1 MNFNLSATTGAKEA
15 GSVLSAGIYNATFK
29 GISKDSINGKDGNV
43 YDVMTL
49 TLDVDGFGEFKYNFF
64 EPTSSE
70 RTLSQFGENPSQI
83 EHFLIAIRQ
92 IVDALDP
99 KIGAGIDDG
108 SIIIS
113 GTFSQVVNKIKT
125 LTTPYI
131 GNSVQIKLLP
141 GKNGF
146 ASLPGFPARITKTG
160 VLGIATRF
168 IAKENLVL
176 TDYEKKK
183 IDAAKN
189 ATPTNMATTTDVD
202 DLLKGM
208 ESQLDEKDPDDDL
221 PF

>member
-15 GSVLSAGIYNATFK
+15 GSVLSAGIHNATFK

-49 TLDVDGFGEFKYNFF
+49 TLDVEGYGEFKHNFF
-64 EPTSSE
+64 EPTSSD
-70 RTLSQFGENPSQI
+70 RTTSQFGENPSQI
-83 EHFLIAIRQ
+83 EHFLIAVRQ

-108 SIIIS
+108 SITIS

-125 LTTPYI
+125 LTAPYV

-146 ASLPGFPARITKTG
+146 AALPGFPARITKTG

-183 IDAAKN
+183 IDAARN
-189 ATPTNMATTTDVD
+189 ATPTNMAANSATNDLLDGMKSQMDD
-202 DLLKGM
+202 DL
-208 ESQLDEKDPDDDL
+208 DDL
-221 PF
+221 PFA

>member
-1 MNFNLSATTGAKEA
+1 MNFNLNATTGAKEA
-15 GSVLSAGIYNATFK
+15 GSVLSAGIHNATFK
-29 GISKDSINGKDGNV
+29 GISKDSINGRDGNV

-49 TLDVDGFGEFKYNFF
+49 TLDVEGYGEFKHNFF
-64 EPTSSE
+64 EPTSSD
-70 RTLSQFGENPSQI
+70 RTTSQFGENPSQI
-83 EHFLIAIRQ
+83 EHFLIAVRQ

-108 SIIIS
+108 SITIS

-125 LTTPYI
+125 LTAPYV

-146 ASLPGFPARITKTG
+146 AALPGFPARITKTG

-183 IDAAKN
+183 IDAARN
-189 ATPTNMATTTDVD
+189 ATPTNMAANSAANDLLDGMKSQMDD
-202 DLLKGM
+202 DL
-208 ESQLDEKDPDDDL
+208 DDL
-221 PF
+221 PFA

>member
-1 MNFNLSATTGAKEA
+1 MNFNLNATTGAKEA
-15 GSVLSAGIYNATFK
+15 GSVLSAGIHNATFK

-49 TLDVDGFGEFKYNFF
+49 TLDVEGYGEFKHNFF
-64 EPTSSE
+64 EPTSSD
-70 RTLSQFGENPSQI
+70 RTTSQFGENPSQI
-83 EHFLIAIRQ
+83 EHFLIAVRQ

-108 SIIIS
+108 SITIS

-125 LTTPYI
+125 LTAPYV

-146 ASLPGFPARITKTG
+146 AALPGFPARITKTG

-183 IDAAKN
+183 IDAARN
-189 ATPTNMATTTDVD
+189 ATPTNMAANSATDLLDGMKSQMDD
-202 DLLKGM
+202 DL
-208 ESQLDEKDPDDDL
+208 DDL
-221 PF
+221 PFA

>member
-1 MNFNLSATTGAKEA
+1 MNFNLNATTGAKEA
-15 GSVLSAGIYNATFK
+15 GSVLSAGIHNATFK

-49 TLDVDGFGEFKYNFF
+49 TLDVEGYGEFKHNFF
-64 EPTSSE
+64 EPTSSD
-70 RTLSQFGENPSQI
+70 RTTSQFGENPSQI
-83 EHFLIAIRQ
+83 EHFLIAVRQ

-108 SIIIS
+108 SITIS

-125 LTTPYI
+125 LTAPYV

-146 ASLPGFPARITKTG
+146 AALPGFPARITKTG

-183 IDAAKN
+183 IDAARN
-189 ATPTNMATTTDVD
+189 ATPTNMAANSATNDLLDGMKSQMDD
-202 DLLKGM
+202 DL
-208 ESQLDEKDPDDDL
+208 DDL
-221 PF
+221 PFA

>member
-1 MNFNLSATTGAKEA
+1 MNFNLNATTGAKEA
-15 GSVLSAGIYNATFK
+15 GSVLSAGIHNATFK
-29 GISKDSINGKDGNV
+29 GISKDSINSKDGNV

-49 TLDVDGFGEFKYNFF
+49 TLDVEGYGEFKHNFF
-64 EPTSSE
+64 EPTSSD
-70 RTLSQFGENPSQI
+70 RTTSQFGENPSQI
-83 EHFLIAIRQ
+83 EHFLIAVRQ

-108 SIIIS
+108 SITIS

-125 LTTPYI
+125 LTAPYV

-146 ASLPGFPARITKTG
+146 AALPGFPARITKTG

-189 ATPTNMATTTDVD
+189 ATPTNMAANSAANDLLDGMKSQMDD
-202 DLLKGM
+202 DL
-208 ESQLDEKDPDDDL
+208 DDL
-221 PF
+221 PFA

>member
-15 GSVLSAGIYNATFK
+15 GSVLSAGIHNATFK

-49 TLDVDGFGEFKYNFF
+49 TLDVDGFGEFKHNFF

-70 RTLSQFGENPSQI
+70 RTTSQFGENPSQI
-83 EHFLIAIRQ
+83 EHFLIAVRQ

-108 SIIIS
+108 SITIS

-125 LTTPYI
+125 LTAPYV

-146 ASLPGFPARITKTG
+146 AALPGFPARITKTG

-183 IDAAKN
+183 IDAARN
-189 ATPTNMATTTDVD
+189 ATPTNMAANSAAD
-202 DLLKGM
+202 DLLDGM
-208 ESQLDEKDPDDDL
+208 KSQMDDDLDDL
-221 PF
+221 PFA

>member
-15 GSVLSAGIYNATFK
+15 GSVLSAGIHNATFK

-49 TLDVDGFGEFKYNFF
+49 TLDVDGFGEFKHNFF

-70 RTLSQFGENPSQI
+70 RTTSQFGENPSQI
-83 EHFLIAIRQ
+83 EHFLIAVRQ

-108 SIIIS
+108 SITIS

-125 LTTPYI
+125 LTAPYV

-146 ASLPGFPARITKTG
+146 AALPGFPARITKTG

-183 IDAAKN
+183 IDAARN
-189 ATPTNMATTTDVD
+189 ATPTNMAANSAANDLLDGMKSQMDD
-202 DLLKGM
+202 DL
-208 ESQLDEKDPDDDL
+208 DDL
-221 PF
+221 PFA

>member
-1 MNFNLSATTGAKEA
+1 MNFNLNATTGAKEA
-15 GSVLSAGIYNATFK
+15 GSVLSAGIHNATFK

-49 TLDVDGFGEFKYNFF
+49 TLDVEGFGEFKHNFF

-70 RTLSQFGENPSQI
+70 RTSSQFGENPSQI
-83 EHFLIAIRQ
+83 EHFLIAVRQ

-108 SIIIS
+108 SITIS

-125 LTTPYI
+125 LTAPYV

-146 ASLPGFPARITKTG
+146 AALPGFPARITKTG

-183 IDAAKN
+183 IDAARN
-189 ATPTNMATTTDVD
+189 ATPTNMAANSAANDLLDGMKSQMDD
-202 DLLKGM
+202 DL
-208 ESQLDEKDPDDDL
+208 DDL
-221 PF
+221 PFA

>member
-1 MNFNLSATTGAKEA
+1 MNFNLNATTGAKEA
-15 GSVLSAGIYNATFK
+15 GSVLSAGIHNATFK
-29 GISKDSINGKDGNV
+29 GIAKDSINGKDGNV

-49 TLDVDGFGEFKYNFF
+49 TLDVEGFGEFKHNFF

-70 RTLSQFGENPSQI
+70 RTSSQFGENPSQI
-83 EHFLIAIRQ
+83 EHFLIAVRQ

-108 SIIIS
+108 SITIS

-125 LTTPYI
+125 LTAPYV

-146 ASLPGFPARITKTG
+146 AALPGFPARITKTG

-189 ATPTNMATTTDVD
+189 ATPTNMAGNTTANDLLDGMKSQMDD
-202 DLLKGM
+202 DL
-208 ESQLDEKDPDDDL
+208 DDL
-221 PF
+221 PFA

>member
-1 MNFNLSATTGAKEA
+1 MNFNLNATTGAKEA
-15 GSVLSAGIYNATFK
+15 GSVLSAGIHNATFK

-49 TLDVDGFGEFKYNFF
+49 TLDVEGYGEFKHNFF

-70 RTLSQFGENPSQI
+70 RTTSQFGENPSQI
-83 EHFLIAIRQ
+83 EHFLIAVRQ

-108 SIIIS
+108 SITIS

-125 LTTPYI
+125 LTAPYV

-146 ASLPGFPARITKTG
+146 AALPGFPARITKTG

-183 IDAAKN
+183 IDAARN
-189 ATPTNMATTTDVD
+189 ATPTNMAANSAANDLLDGMKSQMDD
-202 DLLKGM
+202 DL
-208 ESQLDEKDPDDDL
+208 DDL
-221 PF
+221 PFA

>member
-1 MNFNLSATTGAKEA
+1 MNFNLNATTGAKEA
-15 GSVLSAGIYNATFK
+15 GSVLSAGIHNATFK
-29 GISKDSINGKDGNV
+29 GISKDSINSKDGNV

-49 TLDVDGFGEFKYNFF
+49 TLDVEGYGEFKHNFF
-64 EPTSSE
+64 EPTSSD
-70 RTLSQFGENPSQI
+70 RTTSQFGENPSQI
-83 EHFLIAIRQ
+83 EHFLIAVRQ
-92 IVDALDP
+92 IVDALDS

-108 SIIIS
+108 SITIS

-125 LTTPYI
+125 LTAPYV

-146 ASLPGFPARITKTG
+146 AALPGFPARITKTG

-183 IDAAKN
+183 IDAARN
-189 ATPTNMATTTDVD
+189 ATPTNMAANSATNDLLDGMKSQMDD
-202 DLLKGM
+202 DL
-208 ESQLDEKDPDDDL
+208 DDL
-221 PF
+221 PFA

>member
-1 MNFNLSATTGAKEA
+1 MNFNLNATTGAKEA
-15 GSVLSAGIYNATFK
+15 GLVLSAGIHNATFK

-49 TLDVDGFGEFKYNFF
+49 TLDVEGYGEFKHNFF
-64 EPTSSE
+64 EPTSSD
-70 RTLSQFGENPSQI
+70 RTTSQFGENPSQI
-83 EHFLIAIRQ
+83 EHFLIAVRQ

-108 SIIIS
+108 SITIS

-125 LTTPYI
+125 LTTPYV

-146 ASLPGFPARITKTG
+146 AALPGFPARITKTG

-183 IDAAKN
+183 IDAARN
-189 ATPTNMATTTDVD
+189 ATPTNMAANSAANDLLDGMKSQMDD
-202 DLLKGM
+202 DL
-208 ESQLDEKDPDDDL
+208 DDL
-221 PF
+221 PFA

>member
-15 GSVLSAGIYNATFK
+15 GSVLSAGIHNATFK

-49 TLDVDGFGEFKYNFF
+49 TLDVDGFGEFKHNFF

-70 RTLSQFGENPSQI
+70 RTTSQFGENPSQI
-83 EHFLIAIRQ
+83 EHFLIAVRQ

-99 KIGAGIDDG
+99 KIGTGIDDG
-108 SIIIS
+108 SITIS

-125 LTTPYI
+125 LTAPYI

-146 ASLPGFPARITKTG
+146 AALPGFPARITKTG

-189 ATPTNMATTTDVD
+189 ATPTNMAANSAANDLLDGMKSQMDD
-202 DLLKGM
+202 DL
-208 ESQLDEKDPDDDL
+208 DDL
-221 PF
+221 PFA

>member
-1 MNFNLSATTGAKEA
+1 MNFNLNATTGAKEA
-15 GSVLSAGIYNATFK
+15 GSVLSAGIHNATFK

-49 TLDVDGFGEFKYNFF
+49 TLDVEGYGEFKHNFF

-70 RTLSQFGENPSQI
+70 RTTSQFGENPSQI
-83 EHFLIAIRQ
+83 EHFLIAVRQ

-108 SIIIS
+108 SITIS

-125 LTTPYI
+125 LTAPYVE
-131 GNSVQIKLLP
+131 NSVQIKLLP

-146 ASLPGFPARITKTG
+146 AALPGFPARITKTG

-183 IDAAKN
+183 IDAARN
-189 ATPTNMATTTDVD
+189 ATPTNMAANSAANDLLDGMKSQMDD
-202 DLLKGM
+202 DL
-208 ESQLDEKDPDDDL
+208 DDL
-221 PF
+221 PFA

>member
-15 GSVLSAGIYNATFK
+15 GSVLSAGIHNATFK

-49 TLDVDGFGEFKYNFF
+49 TLDVDGFGEFKHNFF

-70 RTLSQFGENPSQI
+70 RTTSQFGENPSQI
-83 EHFLIAIRQ
+83 EHFLIAVRQ

-99 KIGAGIDDG
+99 KIGAGIDNG
-108 SIIIS
+108 SITIS

-125 LTTPYI
+125 LTAPYV

-146 ASLPGFPARITKTG
+146 AALPGFPARITKTG

-189 ATPTNMATTTDVD
+189 ATPTNMAANSAANDLLDGMKSQMDD
-202 DLLKGM
+202 DL
-208 ESQLDEKDPDDDL
+208 DDL
-221 PF
+221 PFA

>member
-1 MNFNLSATTGAKEA
+1 MNFNLNATTGAKEA
-15 GSVLSAGIYNATFK
+15 GSVLSAGIHNATFK

-49 TLDVDGFGEFKYNFF
+49 TLDVEGYGEFKHNFF
-64 EPTSSE
+64 EPTSGD
-70 RTLSQFGENPSQI
+70 RTTSQFGENPSQI
-83 EHFLIAIRQ
+83 EHFLIAVRQ

-108 SIIIS
+108 SITIS

-125 LTTPYI
+125 LTAPYV

-146 ASLPGFPARITKTG
+146 AALPGFPARITKTG

-183 IDAAKN
+183 IDAARN
-189 ATPTNMATTTDVD
+189 ATPTNMAANSATDLLDGMKSQMDD
-202 DLLKGM
+202 DL
-208 ESQLDEKDPDDDL
+208 DDL
-221 PF
+221 PFA